1 MGTAQLFLSVFA
13 LFKVIP
19 NLELSHP
26 GTDGGKDATDER
38 GRTNRPFDQG
48 NVAHGSA
55 RTNHHLRGR
64 RARSTTGQN
73 DNREVGPGGLD
84 SDAITQ
90 LFDNFIVQRLFRD
103 YGRAR
108 TAVHAAGNVSR
119 ILNHLHRNSRMLQDL
134 GHQHRV
140 LAKSSENVDP
150 AIGLVQAM
158 HGRSVFLCA
167 PKEAGRA
174 SEDSLK
180 IIQRSPHVNSVRTKP
195 EFADGAFVS
204 SSPPFDGRDRLTN
217 LAMRLEVPEKQN
229 IVR

>member
-90 LFDNFIVQRLFRD
+90 LFDNFILHTLF
-103 YGRAR
+103 
-108 TAVHAAGNVSR
+108 
-119 ILNHLHRNSRMLQDL
+119 
-134 GHQHRV
+134 
-140 LAKSSENVDP
+140 
-150 AIGLVQAM
+150 
-158 HGRSVFLCA
+158 
-167 PKEAGRA
+167 
-174 SEDSLK
+174 
-180 IIQRSPHVNSVRTKP
+180 PH
-195 EFADGAFVS
+195 
-204 SSPPFDGRDRLTN
+204 SPPPPTP
-217 LAMRLEVPEKQN
+217 VPP
-229 IVR
+229 